1 MEEFVRPAVP
11 QDVDELVCLET
22 EYREAARDSRGG
34 TAWLRDHAA
43 LMASDWAALLGDASA
58 HTVVSGIDGA
68 VLGVASMHRD
78 PTRNCASIDRIYVT
92 EAAREVGLGDAMLDA
107 LVQAAR
113 HWGVHDIEAE
123 ALPGDRDTKNLY
135 ERAGLVARLIVVNK
149 VLG

>member
-1 MEEFVRPAVP
+1 MEEFVRAAVP
-11 QDVDELVCLET
+11 QDLDELVRLET
-22 EYREAARDSRGG
+22 EYRGAAQASRGG
-34 TAWLRDHAA
+34 TAWLRDHPA
-43 LMASDWAALLGDASA
+43 LTATDWAERLTDGST

-68 VLGVASMHRD
+68 VLGVASVRRN
-78 PTRNCASIDRIYVT
+78 PTRDCACIDRIYVT

-113 HWGVHDIEAE
+113 VWGVHDIEAE